1 MAFQILPFFATF
13 LGLISNL
20 IFSII
25 IAQFLYYVSR
35 PIRQFLEE
43 KNVPRVVAII
53 LIFIF
58 LVLSIALVV
67 MFIWP
72 FLSEQINEFTT
83 TPKEKIKEVEGKTID
98 FLNSFN
104 FTSINEKQLQE
115 TFTYYV
121 QQIMQYILSN
131 ITFALSS
138 LAHIAS
144 YFIVTPFL
152 LFYFLKDDYEMFSR
166 AIDLVPF
173 AKRKNIKQIA
183 ENVDKTLAQYIN
195 GQVLVACIV
204 ASLIFIGYTIIGLN
218 YALAL
223 AFLAFIFNLIP
234 FCGTIIS
241 TIPAL
246 LIGISDN
253 PLMAFKVFLVVATV
267 HLLDL
272 NLISPR
278 IVGYTLNIHP
288 TTIILLLVLGFSL
301 GGLLGLFVITPLYAV
316 SKSIVRDLLEIR
328 EAAQEKKEA

>member
-1 MAFQILPFFATF
+1 MAFQILPFLATF

-25 IAQFLYYVSR
+25 IAQVLYYVAR
-35 PIRQFLEE
+35 PIRDFLEE
-43 KNVPRVVAII
+43 KNVPRTIAII
-53 LIFIF
+53 LIFILLF
-58 LVLSIALVV
+58 ICFALVV

-72 FLSEQINEFTT
+72 FLSQQINEFTA
-83 TPKEKIKEVEGKTID
+83 TPKEKIKEVEEKTID

-104 FTSINEKQLQE
+104 FTSLNERQLQE
-115 TFTYYV
+115 TIIFYGK
-121 QQIMQYILSN
+121 QLMQYILNN

-138 LAHIAS
+138 IAHIAS

-152 LFYFLKDDYEMFSR
+152 LFYLLKEDYGMFSG
-166 AIDLVPF
+166 AIDIFPIS
-173 AKRKNIKQIA
+173 KRKNIKKIS

-204 ASLIFIGYTIIGLN
+204 GFLIGVGYTIIGLN
-218 YALAL
+218 YAFAL
-223 AFLAFIFNLIP
+223 AFLAFVFNLIP
-234 FCGTIIS
+234 FCGPFIS

-246 LIGISDN
+246 LIGISHS
-253 PLMAFKVFLVVATV
+253 PFMAFKVLLVVSTV

-278 IVGYTLNIHP
+278 IVGYTLNVHP

-301 GGLLGLFVITPLYAV
+301 GGFLGLFVITPLYAV
-316 SKSIVRDLLEIR
+316 CKSIARDVVEIK
-328 EAAQEKKEA
+328 ETSEKVDG